1 MSSIDLPDGASY
13 TFGYDSA
20 GRIDSV
26 TLPTGGTLSYTYNGI
41 ECADGSTSGITREV
55 SGPGITS
62 GTWTYAR
69 SGTIPTSSVTTI
81 TDPASNVT
89 TVDFSGDYAGDYYET
104 ERTVKQGSSTT
115 LAIVD
120 TCYNGAAVPCVGTGS
135 ISLPIKQR
143 TVQTTVYAPS
153 ATESETV
160 ISYDSY
166 GNPTEVDEYGY
177 GSGAVGSLARKTV
190 TSYQTFGYGVTGVNF
205 ELPSEVQVYQGST
218 LEAQTQYTYSD
229 TVTSTSGTPQHN
241 STVSGNRANL
251 TGVTSATAISGGTVT
266 ASISG
271 ASTYYDTGMPNTSTD
286 FNSNTTTY
294 HYSNAT
300 ATCGN
305 ALPSSVTLP
314 ISYTYNPAMTWN
326 CNGAALASSTDFSNQ
341 TTSYGYGSDPY
352 WRLVTATYPNGG
364 WIENAYTGATTVNT
378 YTGLNES
385 LPSGT
390 PSCPAVTSNPNCRQ
404 DEVVLDALGRP
415 STRSLVSDP
424 AGGDTTTTTY
434 DSNGRVEKVA
444 YPGSA
449 SDTYSYD
456 ALNRVSSVT
465 HADSNVA
472 YTYYGANV
480 STNGGRS
487 TQFCSVTGYPTLTK
501 DEAGHSRQTWTDGLG
516 RLVEVDEPD
525 PANGSLTD
533 SSAVDTCYTYDA
545 LNDLIGITQGSS
557 QTRTYGHDARGRLTS
572 AATPETGG
580 CATTYG
586 YDGNSNLTS
595 RTAPKENQTSCSTTV
610 TTTYAYDALNRLTQK
625 SYSDGTPTASFY
637 YDQTG
642 TGLWGNPTLANPKGR
657 LTSTA
662 ATTNPGGTLLAATV
676 YSYDPMGRV
685 QDSWQCTPYNCS
697 SSTIWNLH
705 YNYDLA
711 GDVTS
716 WTHPAGF
723 TVTNQINSAQQIT
736 QISQSPY
743 DNASYPQYLATSITY
758 TSFGSISTLGNG
770 CVPSGSCTQGQ
781 DSYDYNN
788 RLQPVRIRLGTS
800 INTAA
805 NYCLVY
811 NYYAASNPTSCA
823 VPAAGTGNNGSVMGY
838 YYQDTTNPSLGH
850 AATYGYDSLNRLTS
864 AVATGS
870 STYNLTFAVGRYAN
884 MTCQTNSQTQ
894 GLCTNLTFNVTT
906 NHITTSGYTYDAA
919 GNLTADGTGTGSH
932 TYQWDAEGRLLSMDS
947 GGTENETYNALGQL
961 AQFSTPTYV
970 SNQPY
975 DPAGQ
980 FLGQYNSSGGF
991 WWEEDVRLG
1000 GRILAYNLG
1009 GVHTVFLHKD
1019 ALGSSRQ
1026 ATGPGGGVLQDQL
1039 FYPWGQSWQS
1049 LGMWQEQGFAAF
1061 DYLHTSDNLYPTPFR
1076 NYASMQGRWL
1086 SPDPVGG
1093 NITNP
1098 QSLNRYAYVLN
1109 NPTTLTDPLGLCSP
1123 ADPNCHQPCQIG
1135 SCREPGVWPPP
1146 AGSGGLCVGNGV
1158 LIGCGGVLGYATGD
1172 IFSLLFPT
1180 GCGESGCGATLDF
1193 NAADALDYMLS
1204 VTPQTGA
1211 ANNGKPCT
1219 NGLGSGGAGIGGGY
1233 NLDLGAGIA
1242 GVSSTGGVG
1251 AGLFHNA
1258 GGGFSAGAF
1267 ASGAA
1272 TAYAGP
1278 HIVGAPTQ
1286 ASSTTFTLG
1295 AYAGIG
1301 PNVFVTNAASAQQ
1314 LAGPFTTVSINV
1326 GIGVANFG
1334 AQLSFAGGIWELS
1347 VTPPMVSLGIG
1358 AAGSVVTTNTVA
1370 THTGCH

>member
-1 MSSIDLPDGASY
+1 M
-13 TFGYDSA
+13 
-20 GRIDSV
+20 
-26 TLPTGGTLSYTYNGI
+26 N
-41 ECADGSTSGITREV
+41 
-55 SGPGITS
+55 
-62 GTWTYAR
+62 
-69 SGTIPTSSVTTI
+69 
-81 TDPASNVT
+81 
-89 TVDFSGDYAGDYYET
+89 
-104 ERTVKQGSSTT
+104 
-115 LAIVD
+115 
-120 TCYNGAAVPCVGTGS
+120 
-135 ISLPIKQR
+135 
-143 TVQTTVYAPS
+143 
-153 ATESETV
+153 
-160 ISYDSY
+160 
-166 GNPTEVDEYGY
+166 NPTTFVDPFGL
-177 GSGAVGSLARKTV
+177 GCSQATQSPQWVATVRVFLTVGSFKPAKARGWE
-190 TSYQTFGYGVTGVNF
+190 SANRGYRLIYAYDTLDNPAGVT
-205 ELPSEVQVYQGST
+205 QG
-218 LEAQTQYTYSD
+218 
-229 TVTSTSGTPQHN
+229 
-241 STVSGNRANL
+241 
-251 TGVTSATAISGGTVT
+251 
-266 ASISG
+266 
-271 ASTYYDTGMPNTSTD
+271 
-286 FNSNTTTY
+286 
-294 HYSNAT
+294 
-300 ATCGN
+300 
-305 ALPSSVTLP
+305 
-314 ISYTYNPAMTWN
+314 
-326 CNGAALASSTDFSNQ
+326 
-341 TTSYGYGSDPY
+341 
-352 WRLVTATYPNGG
+352 
-364 WIENAYTGATTVNT
+364 
-378 YTGLNES
+378 
-385 LPSGT
+385 
-390 PSCPAVTSNPNCRQ
+390 
-404 DEVVLDALGRP
+404 
-415 STRSLVSDP
+415 
-424 AGGDTTTTTY
+424 
-434 DSNGRVEKVA
+434 
-444 YPGSA
+444 
-449 SDTYSYD
+449 
-456 ALNRVSSVT
+456 
-465 HADSNVA
+465 
-472 YTYYGANV
+472 
-480 STNGGRS
+480 
-487 TQFCSVTGYPTLTK
+487 
-501 DEAGHSRQTWTDGLG
+501 
-516 RLVEVDEPD
+516 
-525 PANGSLTD
+525 
-533 SSAVDTCYTYDA
+533 
-545 LNDLIGITQGSS
+545 S
-557 QTRTYGHDARGRLTS
+557 QTRTYTHDLLSRLTS
-572 AATPETGG
+572 AITPESGTTNFYYTTSGGGLCTGDPSAV
-580 CATTYG
+580 CR
-586 YDGNSNLTS
+586 
-595 RTAPKENQTSCSTTV
+595 RTDARGI

-800 INTAA
+800 SNNAA

-894 GLCTNLTFNVTT
+894 GLCTNLTFDVTT

-932 TYQWDAEGRLLSMDS
+932 TYQWDAEGRLLSVDS

-1049 LGMWQEQGFAAF
+1049 LGTWQEQGFAAF

-1076 NYASMQGRWL
+1076 NYASVQGRWL

-1109 NPTTLTDPLGLCSP
+1109 NPTSFVDPLGLDCSQVQSGTDENGDPIFTMNCASSAP
-1123 ADPNCHQPCQIG
+1123 ASPDYPFLWLFCSLGFGGCGG
-1135 SCREPGVWPPP
+1135 SNVGLSFPTAIPPQSTGVGGGGSPPP
-1146 AGSGGLCVGNGV
+1146 AKPPTPKAPPLGPIIANVNRCAANVANSFSVASLTGLDNNP
-1158 LIGCGGVLGYATGD
+1158 LTSA
-1172 IFSLLFPT
+1172 IFSNNVASASNLIFGQSPKNYVPAGGSLVASRYAGT
-1180 GCGESGCGATLDF
+1180 ALVAGAQ
-1193 NAADALDYMLS
+1193 AA
-1204 VTPQTGA
+1204 
-1211 ANNGKPCT
+1211 
-1219 NGLGSGGAGIGGGY
+1219 
-1233 NLDLGAGIA
+1233 A
-1242 GVSSTGGVG
+1242 GVEV
-1251 AGLFHNA
+1251 NQ
-1258 GGGFSAGAF
+1258 GFQS
-1267 ASGAA
+1267 
-1272 TAYAGP
+1272 
-1278 HIVGAPTQ
+1278 I
-1286 ASSTTFTLG
+1286 
-1295 AYAGIG
+1295 
-1301 PNVFVTNAASAQQ
+1301 
-1314 LAGPFTTVSINV
+1314 FTTVAPTTLGQGAVGGLAV
-1326 GIGVANFG
+1326 GIAKTAGNILNVFSVGQFGYDAAVYFGSLVACV
-1334 AQLSFAGGIWELS
+1334 E
-1347 VTPPMVSLGIG
+1347 
-1358 AAGSVVTTNTVA
+1358 
-1370 THTGCH
+1370 